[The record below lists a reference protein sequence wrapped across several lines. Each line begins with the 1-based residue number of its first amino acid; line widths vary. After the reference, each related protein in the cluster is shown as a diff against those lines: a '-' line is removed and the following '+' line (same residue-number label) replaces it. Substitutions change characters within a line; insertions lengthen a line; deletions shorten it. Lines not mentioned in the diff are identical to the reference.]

1 MSRTTG
7 CLLAASTL
15 LAILATAR
23 PAPAQEP
30 DDSDDLPPVTV
41 EVKDAAAG
49 EDPTAN
55 IDQWIFGGQ
64 GSAEARKKIDA
75 ALTRDLKRFDDKYQ
89 LTAAQKKKLELAGR
103 RDVKRFFDRV
113 DEAKAEYRRVK
124 GDWNKMGNRIF
135 EVQRVQNQ
143 PHSELF
149 GDESMLAKT
158 LKKTLTPEQV
168 AWNDKNVYRAAV
180 QWMAELL
187 DKRLKLNADQH
198 RRLVTLVV
206 EETPPLKRYGSFDYD
221 AIMFQMSRLPAEK
234 LRQALDESQC
244 RELALRFDQARRM
257 ESILISEGYLSRGG
271 RRRNPRDR
279 RRGMVKR
286 RSSPGRVGSGAISMR
301 RPWA

>member
-30 DDSDDLPPVTV
+30 DEPDDVIAAPV
-41 EVKDAAAG
+41 EVKVKDVLAV
-49 EDPTAN
+49 EDPSAN

-64 GSAEARKKIDA
+64 GSAEARKKIEA
-75 ALTRDLKRFDDKYQ
+75 ALTRDLNRFDDKYQ

-113 DEAKAEYRRVK
+113 DDAKTEYRRVK
-124 GDWNKMGNRIF
+124 GDWNQVGTRIF
-135 EVQRVQNQ
+135 ELQRMQNQ

-168 AWNDKNVYRAAV
+168 AWNDKNVYRARV
-180 QWMAELL
+180 QWMAGLL
-187 DKRLKLNADQH
+187 DKRLNLNADQH

-221 AIMFQMSRLPAEK
+221 AIMFQMSRLPREK
-234 LRQALDESQC
+234 LRQALDDAQC

-257 ESILISEGYLSRGG
+257 ESILISEGYISQGRPAAKSAGSAVRGSEKAVLT
-271 RRRNPRDR
+271 RTD
-279 RRGMVKR
+279 
-286 RSSPGRVGSGAISMR
+286 RVGSN
-301 RPWA
+301 